1 MPISIFPNGTR
12 KAIARLPPYP
22 SLLVLAVPL
31 AIVEPLKLA
40 AIFVGGAGHVITGA
54 LVMVCAYAISLVV
67 TERLFG
73 IVKPKLLELPW
84 FAAIW
89 RPFVAIRGRIVRWL
103 HGLFG
108 GRRSGLWLWE
118 DGQ

>member
-40 AIFVGGAGHVITGA
+40 AVFVGGAGHVITGA
-54 LVMVCAYAISLVV
+54 LVMVCAYTISLVV
-67 TERLFG
+67 TERLFA
-73 IVKPKLLELPW
+73 IVRPKLLELPW

-89 RPFVAIRGRIVRWL
+89 RPFVAIRGRVLRRL
-103 HGLFG
+103 RGLFG
-108 GRRSGLWLWE
+108 ARRTGLWRWE